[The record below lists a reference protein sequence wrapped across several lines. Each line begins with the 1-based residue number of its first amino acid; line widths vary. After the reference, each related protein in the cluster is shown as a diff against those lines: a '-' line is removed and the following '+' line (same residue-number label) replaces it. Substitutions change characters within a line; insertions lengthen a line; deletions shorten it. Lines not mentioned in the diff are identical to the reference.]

1 MLWIWKIIGPII
13 AIRYL
18 KISLLYIRSIE
29 MQNSLRLYR
38 FQRVIVILT
47 ETERHVILRIH
58 GSRLLKR
65 ASRCTFLHCFRDV
78 EPLRTK
84 LASSA
89 LRFSS
94 LQTLSPR
101 KGTKLTKMR
110 KKNVYIHIRKRK

>member
-1 MLWIWKIIGPII
+1 
-13 AIRYL
+13 
-18 KISLLYIRSIE
+18 

-38 FQRVIVILT
+38 FQRVIVILA
-47 ETERHVILRIH
+47 ETKRHVILRIH

-65 ASRCTFLHCFRDV
+65 ACRCTFLHCFRDV

-110 KKNVYIHIRKRK
+110 KKKCIYTYTKTKIREKKHTTHPAPASPAEHEPTGGNH